1 MDCDSSVNFN
11 VLKKGALLIVIS
23 GPSGVGKD
31 SVVKALK
38 SRSERFHFVVTA
50 NTRAPRPDEVE
61 GVDYFFVSKDHF
73 EEMIK
78 KDELAEWAHVYG
90 DYKGVPKIQV
100 EDALASGK
108 DVLMRLDIQGA
119 KRIKKIYPFAILIFL
134 VPSNEEEWNRR
145 LLARAKEQGRDVDM
159 DIRIEKV
166 KEELNALDIFD
177 YAVVNAD
184 YQLDQT
190 VETIL
195 AIITAEHHKLC
206 KWINKEIQAAR

>member
-1 MDCDSSVNFN
+1 MTLTENVNFN
-11 VLKKGALLIVIS
+11 ILKKRALLIVIS

-38 SRSERFHFVVTA
+38 NKPGKFHFVITA

-61 GVDYFFVSKDHF
+61 GVDYFFVSKGHF

-78 KDELAEWAHVYG
+78 KNELVEWAHVYG
-90 DYKGVPKIQV
+90 DYKGVPKAQV
-100 EDALASGK
+100 ERALASGK
-108 DVLMRLDIQGA
+108 DVLMRLDVQGA
-119 KRIKKIYPFAILIFL
+119 KKIKNLYPFAILIFL
-134 VPSNEEEWNRR
+134 LPSNEEEWNRR
-145 LLARAKEQGRDVDM
+145 LIARAKEQGTDLDM

-166 KEELNALDIFD
+166 KEELKAVDIFD

-184 YQLDQT
+184 NQLDQT

-195 AIITAEHHKLC
+195 AIITAEHHKLA
-206 KWINKEIQAAR
+206 E

>member
-1 MDCDSSVNFN
+1 MTLTENVNFD
-11 VLKKGALLIVIS
+11 VLKKGALLFVIS

-38 SRSERFHFVVTA
+38 KKPGKFHFVITA
-50 NTRAPRPDEVE
+50 NTRAPRPDEEE

-73 EEMIK
+73 HEMIEQ
-78 KDELAEWAHVYG
+78 DQLVEWAHVYG
-90 DYKGVPKIQV
+90 DYKGVPKAQV

-108 DVLMRLDIQGA
+108 DVLMRLDVQGA
-119 KRIKKIYPFAILIFL
+119 KKIKSLYPFAILIFL
-134 VPSNEEEWNRR
+134 LPSNEKEWDER
-145 LLARAKEQGRDVDM
+145 LLARAKAQGTDLDM

-166 KEELNALDIFD
+166 KEELKALDIFD

-184 YQLDQT
+184 DQLDQT

-195 AIITAEHHKLC
+195 AIITAEHQK
-206 KWINKEIQAAR
+206 IAG

>member
-1 MDCDSSVNFN
+1 
-11 VLKKGALLIVIS
+11 
-23 GPSGVGKD
+23 
-31 SVVKALK
+31 
-38 SRSERFHFVVTA
+38 
-50 NTRAPRPDEVE
+50 
-61 GVDYFFVSKDHF
+61 
-73 EEMIK
+73 
-78 KDELAEWAHVYG
+78 
-90 DYKGVPKIQV
+90 V